1 LPLDAHAEHHFRRD
15 RKQQQAARD
24 AEGGQPIESV
34 RSSLSPIN
42 AAPARITAAIR
53 QARNATARRDRL
65 GRPWVTAT
73 NVGTRP
79 SGSTTTTIVTSAEIR
94 NSSGMGF
101 A

>member
-1 LPLDAHAEHHFRRD
+1 M
-15 RKQQQAARD
+15 RKA
-24 AEGGQPIESV
+24 GSPIDSV

-42 AAPARITAAIR
+42 AAPARIAAAVR
-53 QARNATARRDRL
+53 QARNATAERERL
-65 GRPWVTAT
+65 ARPWVMAK

-79 SGSTTTTIVTSAEIR
+79 SGSTTTTIVTRAEIR